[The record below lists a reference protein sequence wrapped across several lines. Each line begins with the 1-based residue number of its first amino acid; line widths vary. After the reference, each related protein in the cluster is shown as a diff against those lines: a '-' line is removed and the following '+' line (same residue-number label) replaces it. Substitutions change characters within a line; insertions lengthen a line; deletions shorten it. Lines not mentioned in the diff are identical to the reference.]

1 MKRDPNSM
9 TSRFMDSHHKG
20 DMVDNWLIISEGE
33 TRRQGSSTKVRGFV
47 CQCTIC
53 NETQKFLSAQ
63 ELMSGRSTRCR
74 SCATKAQFKRMAP
87 PSYKDGR
94 SHTRLYSIYR
104 SMYTRCT
111 NPKCINYRWYGAKG
125 VKMCEEWANSFEAFR
140 DWSLSHGYAD
150 DLQID
155 RLDADKD
162 YSPDNCVW
170 VTQAENKA
178 HMGRAV
184 LVTYNGKTQNYSQWD
199 REFGFRVG
207 TIASRIRQQGM
218 TFEEAISTPYKP
230 KKK

>member
-1 MKRDPNSM
+1 
-9 TSRFMDSHHKG
+9 
-20 DMVDNWLIISEGE
+20 
-33 TRRQGSSTKVRGFV
+33 
-47 CQCTIC
+47 
-53 NETQKFLSAQ
+53 
-63 ELMSGRSTRCR
+63 
-74 SCATKAQFKRMAP
+74 
-87 PSYKDGR
+87 
-94 SHTRLYSIYR
+94 
-104 SMYTRCT
+104 
-111 NPKCINYRWYGAKG
+111 
-125 VKMCEEWANSFEAFR
+125 MCEEWANSFEAFR